1 MATMESISGIE
12 DWLVQKIIS
21 EQQSY
26 EHVSK
31 ELQEIYP
38 NLRGL
43 SSRSIRRFCE
53 NNGIHATS
61 RLTDSQLDRVVASS
75 AFKVSTADHECPFPI
90 VYSVYTSSVV
100 DKQFPSLEMD

>member
-21 EQQSY
+21 ERQSY

-38 NLRGL
+38 NL
-43 SSRSIRRFCE
+43 
-53 NNGIHATS
+53 
-61 RLTDSQLDRVVASS
+61 
-75 AFKVSTADHECPFPI
+75 
-90 VYSVYTSSVV
+90 
-100 DKQFPSLEMD
+100 